1 MCDGAESTKRD
12 MQRGY
17 PTLFQHLSLYDLD
30 TTCPSSIEK
39 KLIDFI
45 QKLEKLL
52 PEEHKECLVYALLLI
67 ERGFSHGVLLH
78 STSVKR

>member
-17 PTLFQHLSLYDLD
+17 PMLFQHLSLYDLD
-30 TTCPSSIEK
+30 TSCPGTIDR
-39 KLIDFI
+39 KLTDFI

-52 PEEHKECLVYALLLI
+52 PDENKECLIYALMLV
-67 ERGFSHGVLLH
+67 ERGFSLGVFLH